1 MEFAPLT
8 IGIFGLLIL
17 GALIILGMRIA
28 FATAMLGF
36 LGLWLMK
43 DMTVAGNVLGF
54 LIHGIVAHYSFSVIP
69 LFIIMGYYAYY
80 AGLTD
85 DIFWTAR
92 NWVGHYPGGLAMSM
106 VLGCAGFAAC
116 TGASTASA
124 AIMGKVAIPEME
136 KYGYHPRLAAGV
148 VAASGTLASL
158 IPPSVILVIYGIITE
173 ESIGTLLIAGFI
185 PGVVSAAIYAIMI
198 YVRVKISP
206 ELGKPQPA
214 EPWINRFKALRGT
227 WGIIVLII
235 LIIGGIYSG
244 IFTPTEAGG
253 AGAFGAFL
261 MALFMRRLT
270 IARLKESLL
279 ETGRSTIMIFMIIT
293 GILIFVRFLAL
304 TTLPASL
311 SEFILGF
318 GLNRYVILCLVLC
331 LYVFLGM
338 FLDAIGMLMLTV
350 PIVFPAI
357 TGLGFDPVWFGIVL
371 VKMCEICLIT
381 PPVGLNCYIVRSVA
395 PHIPLEEIFKGILPF
410 LAMDL
415 LTVALFIIFPSI
427 ITWLPS
433 TMGRM

>member
-1 MEFAPLT
+1 MGFEPLT
-8 IGIFGLLIL
+8 MGLLGLLVL
-17 GALIILGMRIA
+17 GVLIVLGMRIA
-28 FATAMLGF
+28 FATAMMGF
-36 LGLWLMK
+36 IGIALMK
-43 DMTVAGNVLGF
+43 NIAVAGNVLGF
-54 LIHGIVAHYSFSVIP
+54 LVHGIVAHYSFSVIP
-69 LFIIMGYYAYY
+69 LFIIMGYYAFY

-85 DIFWTAR
+85 DIFETAR
-92 NWVGHYPGGLAMSM
+92 NWVGHLSGGLAMAT

-124 AIMGKVAIPEME
+124 AIMGRVAIPEMQ

-185 PGVVSAAIYAIMI
+185 PGVVSAAIYGAMI
-198 YVRVKISP
+198 YVRLKITP
-206 ELGKPQPA
+206 ELGMPQPKKTWL
-214 EPWINRFKALRGT
+214 ERIKSLKGT
-227 WGIIVLII
+227 WGILVLIV

-261 MALFMRRLT
+261 MAFFMKRLT
-270 IARLKESLL
+270 WKQFMESLL

-304 TTLPASL
+304 TTLPSRFA
-311 SEFILGF
+311 EYILALGV
-318 GLNRYVILCLVLC
+318 NRYTVLSLILCL
-331 LYVFLGM
+331 YIFLGM

-350 PIVFPAI
+350 PIVFPAV
-357 TGLGFDPVWFGIVL
+357 TGLGFDPIWFGIIL

-395 PHIPLEEIFKGILPF
+395 PHIPLEEIFKGIIPF
-410 LAMDL
+410 LAMDI
-415 LTVALFIIFPSI
+415 LTVILFIVFPSI

>member
-1 MEFAPLT
+1 MEPLT
-8 IGIFGLLIL
+8 WGFIGLGVLFVLIV
-17 GALIILGMRIA
+17 LGMRIA
-28 FATAMLGF
+28 FATALLGF
-36 LGLWLMK
+36 GGLWIMK
-43 DMTVAGNVLGF
+43 DMNVAGNVVGF
-54 LIHGIVAHYSFSVIP
+54 LVHGIVAHYSFSVIP

-92 NWVGHYPGGLAMSM
+92 HWVGHYPGGLAMST
-106 VLGCAGFAAC
+106 VLGCAAFAAC

-185 PGVVSAAIYAIMI
+185 PGVVSAAIYGTMI

-206 ELGKPQPA
+206 ELGKPQPRETWLA
-214 EPWINRFKALRGT
+214 RFKSLRGT
-227 WGIIVLII
+227 WGVIVLIV

-261 MALFMRRLT
+261 MALGMRRLT
-270 IARLKESLL
+270 LARLKESLL

-293 GILIFVRFLAL
+293 GVLIFVRFLAL
-304 TTLPASL
+304 TTLPSTFT
-311 SEFILGF
+311 EFIIALPV
-318 GLNRYVILCLVLC
+318 NRYIILCLVLS

-350 PIVFPAI
+350 PVVFPAV
-357 TGLGFDPVWFGIVL
+357 TGLGFDPIWFGIIL

-395 PHIPLEEIFKGILPF
+395 PHIRLEEIFRGIFPF
-410 LAMDL
+410 LAMDI
-415 LTVALFIIFPSI
+415 LTVSLFIIFPSI

>member
-1 MEFAPLT
+1 MGFEPLT
-8 IGIFGLLIL
+8 MGLLGL
-17 GALIILGMRIA
+17 LVLAVLIILGMRIA
-28 FATAMLGF
+28 FATALLGF
-36 LGLWLMK
+36 IGLALLK
-43 DMTVAGNVLGF
+43 DITVAGNVLGF
-54 LIHGIVAHYSFSVIP
+54 LVHGIVAHYSFSVIP
-69 LFIIMGYYAYY
+69 LFIIMGYFAYF

-85 DIFWTAR
+85 DIFKTAR
-92 NWVGHYPGGLAMSM
+92 HWVGHYPGGLAIST

-185 PGVVSAAIYAIMI
+185 PGIVSASIYGVMI

-206 ELGKPQPA
+206 ELGTPQPR
-214 EPWINRFKALRGT
+214 ETWLSRFKSLKGT

-261 MALFMRRLT
+261 MALLMKRLT
-270 IARLKESLL
+270 LKRLKESLL

-304 TTLPASL
+304 TTLPSRFA
-311 SEFILGF
+311 EFILTLGA
-318 GLNRYVILCLVLC
+318 NRYIILILILS
-331 LYVFLGM
+331 LYIFLGM

-350 PIVFPAI
+350 PIVFPAVI
-357 TGLGFDPVWFGIVL
+357 GLGFEPIWFGIIL

-410 LAMDL
+410 LAMDI
-415 LTVALFIIFPSI
+415 LTVALFIVFPSI